1 MGNPFAHIEL
11 NTSHLGKAK
20 AFYAKLF
27 DWKIAPYDGGDDYQA
42 IVTGKSSTGGGMQV
56 SPMPEAPPAWLPY
69 VLVADVKKALA
80 KAKKLGGKVMLD
92 YQPIGELGAIG
103 IFTDP
108 QGAALGVWETAKK
121 SKKKK

>member
-11 NTSHLGKAK
+11 NTSHLGKAR
-20 AFYAKLF
+20 AFYEKLF
-27 DWKIAPYDGGDDYQA
+27 DWKVKPYDGGNDYLAVQ
-42 IVTGKSSTGGGMQV
+42 TSKSGTGGGMQQ

-69 VLVADVKKALA
+69 VLVADVKKSLA

-92 YQPIGELGAIG
+92 YEEIGDLGAIG

-108 QGAALGVWETAKK
+108 QGAPLGVWQQKKRAKK
-121 SKKKK
+121 K